1 MTELERTAV
10 ADSTGVAGGL
20 AGTTPRNY
28 PFGRHRLDPDPL
40 YAQLRREQPVC
51 PVQLP
56 YGRPAWLVT
65 THELSKLVLSDPRF
79 SRAATLEGDNPRES
93 PVDYVQFAES
103 IMSMDPPKHTRIR
116 QLVGKAFTPRRVEAL
131 RPRAWKIADDLID
144 DMTAAG
150 PPADLVASFS
160 LAFPA
165 IVLCELLGIP
175 EADRY
180 QFRRLTAGMV
190 STSTGSWEEQEQI
203 LMNLFTYLDGLFAQR
218 RLVPGDDLLTGLVQ
232 ARDDEDKLTET
243 ELLFLGMALLVA
255 GYETTANQI
264 TNMVYTLLIHPRQ
277 LDLLRA
283 RPELMPQAVEELQRY
298 IVLGNAVNPRNA
310 TVDIQLG
317 DVLIR
322 AGEPVLCGLTAAS
335 RDESVFDRPEE
346 LDITRQSNPHLGF
359 GHGPHFCL
367 GAHLARMELQVSL
380 EAILSGL
387 PGLRIVAP
395 ENELAWLDGTL
406 MRGLIAFPLSWDAP

>member
-1 MTELERTAV
+1 M
-10 ADSTGVAGGL
+10 S
-20 AGTTPRNY
+20 
-28 PFGRHRLDPDPL
+28 
-40 YAQLRREQPVC
+40 

-79 SRAATLEGDNPRES
+79 SREATLEGDNPRES
-93 PVDYVQFAES
+93 PVDYVQVAES

-190 STSTGSWEEQEQI
+190 STSTGSWEEQQEI
-203 LMNLFTYLDGLFAQR
+203 FLNLFSYLDGLFAQR
-218 RLVPGDDLLTGLVQ
+218 RQQPGEDLLSGLVH
-232 ARDDEDKLTET
+232 ARDNEDRLTET

-255 GYETTANQI
+255 GYETTANEI
-264 TNMVYTLLIHPRQ
+264 TNMVYTLLAHPGQ

-283 RPELMPQAVEELQRY
+283 HPELVPDAVEELVRF
-298 IVLGNAVNPRNA
+298 IALGNAINPRNA
-310 TVDIQLG
+310 TVDVELAG
-317 DVLIR
+317 VTVR
-322 AGEPVLCGLTAAS
+322 AGEPVLCGLSAAS
-335 RDESVFDRPEE
+335 RDEKVFDHPDE
-346 LDITRQSNPHLGF
+346 LDITRRPNPHLGF
-359 GHGPHFCL
+359 GYGPHFCL

-380 EAILSGL
+380 DTILPRL
-387 PGLRIVAP
+387 PGLRVAVP
-395 ENELAWLDGTL
+395 EDELSWQEGTIL
-406 MRGLIAFPLSWDAP
+406 RGLTAFPISWDAP